1 MELLKELSRFPKVVV
16 DASEKY
22 EPSVVA
28 RFAVDVAQAFNKF
41 YNANRINVEDKATR
55 DARVT
60 LVYLTKKVIKD
71 AMALLGIDCPEQ
83 M

>member
-1 MELLKELSRFPKVVV
+1 MELLKEISRFPKVIL

-28 RFAVDVAQAFNKF
+28 RFSVAVAQAFNKF
-41 YNANRINVEDKATR
+41 YNSCHVNVEDKNIR

-60 LVYLTKKVIKD
+60 LVYLTKKTIKD
-71 AMALLGIDCPEQ
+71 ALELLGIECAEQ